1 VVAVLIEAGAEVERR
16 EASGRTA
23 LVLAAMSD
31 SPEVLR
37 LLIAVGA
44 QIDARETGTGNT
56 ALMLA
61 ANRGY
66 LEVLRILIAAGA
78 EIGAV
83 AEDGWTALQAAE
95 MIGDDEA
102 AALLRAAGA
111 R

>member
-1 VVAVLIEAGAEVERR
+1 MSDELDVLRFLIAAGAQ
-16 EASGRTA
+16 
-23 LVLAAMSD
+23 
-31 SPEVLR
+31 
-37 LLIAVGA
+37 VG
-44 QIDARETGTGNT
+44 ARETGTGNT

-66 LEVLRILIAAGA
+66 LMVLQVLIAAGA
-78 EIGAV
+78 EVNAV

-95 MIGDDEA
+95 MVDDDEA

>member
-1 VVAVLIEAGAEVERR
+1 MVAVLLDAGARIEQR
-16 EASGRTA
+16 EASGRTP
-23 LVLAAMSD
+23 LLLAAMTD
-31 SPEVLR
+31 SLEVLR
-37 LLIAVGA
+37 LLIATGA
-44 QIDARETGTGNT
+44 QVDARETGTGNT

-66 LEVLRILIAAGA
+66 LEVLRVLIAAGA
-78 EIGAV
+78 DVQAV
-83 AEDGWTALQAAE
+83 AEDGWTARQAAE

>member
-1 VVAVLIEAGAEVERR
+1 MSDSLDVLHLLIAAGAEVD
-16 EASGRTA
+16 TT
-23 LVLAAMSD
+23 
-31 SPEVLR
+31 
-37 LLIAVGA
+37 
-44 QIDARETGTGNT
+44 ETGSGNT

-66 LEVLRILIAAGA
+66 LEVLRVLIAAGA
-78 EIGAV
+78 DIGAV

-95 MIGDDEA
+95 MVDDDEA